1 MKLKSLF
8 LASLALVAMA
18 SCSNEESVIDDGN
31 SSAEKKALMQIGFTF
46 PASTA
51 TRATEA
57 ATTEESNF
65 TDAVIVIDQSQGKTV
80 VTVKKEDFRSGT
92 PSDGK
97 AVLYLKDNIAVY
109 EGEATIYV
117 YLNASSEL
125 KGKISSDNI
134 SSYNDHVINISNYSN
149 DILEAAG
156 NVAEKDK
163 FLMSNANGA
172 PVVKTFVTGVNGVT
186 VHVDRVVAKLIEMSA
201 NKQFSVAN
209 PSVNNQEEINVTLTG
224 YSFAGLQKDTYVL
237 AQNRLIALNLYNKYN
252 GPTTAYT
259 FKALSDIAN
268 EQRTYC
274 LENLNNEAGL
284 ATKTNIIYKAQIK
297 VGDTAVGTT
306 LYITPDKKLFKSFDD
321 MIQAGYNFAGITS
334 NSTIEDCLALGLHKY
349 ENGIC
354 YYVASIK
361 TGNVEKIVRNNSYQ
375 LKVNSIA
382 QIGSVLPKTIDA
394 PSLLELSVEVNAW
407 ITNLNG
413 FDL

>member
-31 SSAEKKALMQIGFTF
+31 SSTEKKALMQIGFTF
-46 PASTA
+46 PVSTA
-51 TRATEA
+51 TRATET

-65 TDAVIVIDQSQGKTV
+65 TDAVIVINQSQGKTV
-80 VTVKKEDFRSGT
+80 VTVKKEDFMRGV

-97 AVLYLKDNIAVY
+97 SVLYLKDNIGVY
-109 EGEATIYV
+109 EGEAAIYV

-125 KGKISSDNI
+125 KEKIKSDNI
-134 SSYNDHVINISNYSN
+134 SSYSDHVINVSNYSN
-149 DILEAAG
+149 DVLEASG

-186 VHVDRVVAKLIEMSA
+186 VNVDRVVAKLIEMSA
-201 NKQFSVAN
+201 NKQFAVAN
-209 PSVNNQEEINVTLTG
+209 PYSQEEIKVTLTG

-237 AQNRLIALNLYNKYN
+237 AQNRLIALNLYNTYN

-274 LENLNNEAGL
+274 LENINNEADL

-297 VGDTAVGTT
+297 VGNTSEGTT

-361 TGNVEKIVRNNSYQ
+361 TGNIEKIVRNNSYQ

-394 PSLLELSVEVNAW
+394 PSLLELLVEVNAW
-407 ITNLNG
+407 TTNLNG